1 MPKISILLPNL
12 NTRPF
17 LEERMRSIL
26 AQTLS
31 DWELIIADS
40 FSTDGSWEYLKEF
53 ADRDPRIRA
62 WQVPPGL
69 YQSWNFCL
77 QQVRGEYVYIATS
90 DDSMTDD
97 CLEKMLDALQKFP
110 QCSLCHSALGF
121 IDESGREIEPDASY
135 SSFFIDYPEDQLH
148 LRMAPYDGLRA
159 LAGDTVYPSITQ
171 ILFRSSLLKQVG
183 NFPCNFGSMG
193 DFQWDM
199 KAGLFAN
206 VVYLPEKLSF
216 WRIRSGQATLSD
228 AEFRRRNLYFTRFE
242 THLSMVE
249 EVAKEIQ
256 NKIPLPCSWHAG
268 LKPMRFRRW
277 LMLLTGNGSC
287 PHRFRK
293 LFGYLLKYPEDIVL
307 YPLLF
312 LYKRLVGIP
321 DLSIWRTRRFL
332 RRFSGLI
339 QLQDCDNQ

>member
-1 MPKISILLPNL
+1 MPKVSILLPNL
-12 NTRPF
+12 NTFPF

-40 FSTDGSWEYLKEF
+40 FSTDGSWEYLKKF

-77 QQVRGEYVYIATS
+77 EQIRGEYVYIATS

-97 CLEKMLDALQKFP
+97 CLEKMVAALERFP

-121 IDESGREIEPDASY
+121 IDESGKEVEPDPSHH
-135 SSFFIDYPEDQLH
+135 SHFIDFPEDRLH
-148 LRMAPYDGLRA
+148 LRLAPYDGLRA

-171 ILFRSSLLKQVG
+171 ILFRSSLLKQTG
-183 NFPCNFGSMG
+183 GFPCDFGPMG
-193 DFQWDM
+193 DFLWDM
-199 KAGLFAN
+199 KAGLFSN

-216 WRIRSGQATLSD
+216 WRIRAGQATFSD
-228 AEFRRRNLYFTRFE
+228 AEFRRRNLYYSRFA
-242 THLSMVE
+242 THLAMAETALMETRGKLS
-249 EVAKEIQ
+249 
-256 NKIPLPCSWHAG
+256 LPCSHHAG
-268 LKPMRFRRW
+268 LKPMRFRLW
-277 LMLLTGNGSC
+277 LMLLTGSGASPN
-287 PHRFRK
+287 RVRK
-293 LFGYLLKYPEDIVL
+293 LFGYLLKYPEEIFL

-312 LYKRLVGIP
+312 LYKRLAGIS

-332 RRFSGLI
+332 RRFAALI
-339 QLQDCDNQ
+339 QIPANNNR